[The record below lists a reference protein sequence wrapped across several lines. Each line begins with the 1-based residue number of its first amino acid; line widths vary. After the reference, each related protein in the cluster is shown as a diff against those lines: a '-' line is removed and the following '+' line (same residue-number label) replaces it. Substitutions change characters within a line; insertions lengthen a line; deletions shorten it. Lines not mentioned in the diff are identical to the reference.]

1 MHPQSTMSHYT
12 KSTYVPPFEE
22 PPAINNVSD
31 ELVPVQPQG
40 YGYPSVLKSTT
51 GVVFSTDDMPA
62 GWIHKEIAK
71 HPALPTSE
79 LVSFQRSY
87 RSAVRDVLL
96 SSDMLELYRIQEL
109 TIKRN
114 TDDFDTRLAI
124 KDSENR
130 KLRNELSELKK
141 ESLQLNS
148 ELEQI
153 KDECR
158 QGILG
163 IPEVQQALCEYNQR
177 EILFIFVLNDMT
189 RDLSARLGEV
199 EYSLREKYTDWD
211 IGFEYVEDRI
221 SSEQFEESQA
231 EIFDRD

>member
-1 MHPQSTMSHYT
+1 MDPQSTYF
-12 KSTYVPPFEE
+12 PRFEE
-22 PPAINNVSD
+22 STARINILD
-31 ELVPVQPQG
+31 ELVPVQPQV
-40 YGYPSVLKSTT
+40 YGYPSVFESTT
-51 GVVFSTDDMPA
+51 GVVFSAD
-62 GWIHKEIAK
+62 
-71 HPALPTSE
+71 
-79 LVSFQRSY
+79 QRYY
-87 RSAVRDVLL
+87 RSTVRDVHR
-96 SSDMLELYRIQEL
+96 SSYMLEL
-109 TIKRN
+109 
-114 TDDFDTRLAI
+114 LAT
-124 KDSENR
+124 KDSEIR

-189 RDLSARLGEV
+189 RDLSDQLGEV
-199 EYSLREKYTDWD
+199 EYTLRKKYAAWN

-221 SSEQFEESQA
+221 SSQQFEESQV

>member
-1 MHPQSTMSHYT
+1 MPTLMRDF
-12 KSTYVPPFEE
+12 V
-22 PPAINNVSD
+22 
-31 ELVPVQPQG
+31 
-40 YGYPSVLKSTT
+40 VLFS
-51 GVVFSTDDMPA
+51 STDDMPA
-62 GWIHKEIAK
+62 GWIHKKIAK

-87 RSAVRDVLL
+87 ISAVRDVRL
-96 SSDMLELYRIQEL
+96 SSYMLELYRIQEL

-114 TDDFDTRLAI
+114 TDSFDTLLAI
-124 KDSENR
+124 KDSEIR

-189 RDLSARLGEV
+189 RDLSDRLGEV
-199 EYSLREKYTDWD
+199 EYTLRKKYAAWN

-221 SSEQFEESQA
+221 SSQQFEESQV
-231 EIFDRD
+231 EIF

>member
-1 MHPQSTMSHYT
+1 MHPQSTISHYT
-12 KSTYVPPFEE
+12 KSTYFPLFEE
-22 PPAINNVSD
+22 PTAIINVLD
-31 ELVPVQPQG
+31 ELVPVQPQV
-40 YGYPSVLKSTT
+40 YGYQSVFESTT

-71 HPALPTSE
+71 HPALPASE

-96 SSDMLELYRIQEL
+96 SSYMLEPYRIQEL
-109 TIKRN
+109 TIKRT
-114 TDDFDTRLAI
+114 TDFFDTLLAI
-124 KDSENR
+124 KDSEIR

-153 KDECR
+153 KAECR

-177 EILFIFVLNDMT
+177 EILFIFVLDDMT
-189 RDLSARLGEV
+189 RDLSDQLGEV
-199 EYSLREKYTDWD
+199 EYTLRKKYAAWN

-221 SSEQFEESQA
+221 SSQQFEESQV

>member
-1 MHPQSTMSHYT
+1 MHPQSTT
-12 KSTYVPPFEE
+12 F
-22 PPAINNVSD
+22 N
-31 ELVPVQPQG
+31 
-40 YGYPSVLKSTT
+40 YPKSTT
-51 GVVFSTDDMPA
+51 GVVFSAED
-62 GWIHKEIAK
+62 
-71 HPALPTSE
+71 
-79 LVSFQRSY
+79 F
-87 RSAVRDVLL
+87 
-96 SSDMLELYRIQEL
+96 
-109 TIKRN
+109 
-114 TDDFDTRLAI
+114 FDTLSAIKDSLAI
-124 KDSENR
+124 KDSEIR

-163 IPEVQQALCEYNQR
+163 MPEVQQALCEYNQR

-189 RDLSARLGEV
+189 RDLSDRLGEV
-199 EYSLREKYTDWD
+199 EYTLRKKYADWN

-221 SSEQFEESQA
+221 SSQQFEESQV

>member
-1 MHPQSTMSHYT
+1 MHPKPTISQYT
-12 KSTYVPPFEE
+12 KSTYFPLFKE
-22 PPAINNVSD
+22 P
-31 ELVPVQPQG
+31 
-40 YGYPSVLKSTT
+40 TT
-51 GVVFSTDDMPA
+51 GVVFSTDVP
-62 GWIHKEIAK
+62 
-71 HPALPTSE
+71 
-79 LVSFQRSY
+79 
-87 RSAVRDVLL
+87 L
-96 SSDMLELYRIQEL
+96 SSDMLELYRKQEL

-114 TDDFDTRLAI
+114 TDSFDTLLAI
-124 KDSENR
+124 KDSEIR

-163 IPEVQQALCEYNQR
+163 IPEVQQALYEYNQR

-189 RDLSARLGEV
+189 RDLSDRLGEV
-199 EYSLREKYTDWD
+199 EYTLRKKYAAWN

-221 SSEQFEESQA
+221 SSQQFEESQV

>member
-1 MHPQSTMSHYT
+1 MHPQSTISHYT
-12 KSTYVPPFEE
+12 KSTYFP
-22 PPAINNVSD
+22 
-31 ELVPVQPQG
+31 
-40 YGYPSVLKSTT
+40 
-51 GVVFSTDDMPA
+51 
-62 GWIHKEIAK
+62 
-71 HPALPTSE
+71 
-79 LVSFQRSY
+79 
-87 RSAVRDVLL
+87 
-96 SSDMLELYRIQEL
+96 L
-109 TIKRN
+109 TIKRT
-114 TDDFDTRLAI
+114 TDCFDTLLAI
-124 KDSENR
+124 KDSEIR

-163 IPEVQQALCEYNQR
+163 IPEVQQAMCEYNQR

-189 RDLSARLGEV
+189 RDLSDRLGEV
-199 EYSLREKYTDWD
+199 EYTLRKKYADWN

-221 SSEQFEESQA
+221 SSQQFEESQV